1 MPAGRGRAAAIRMG
15 LPVLFCLFTVAAA
28 DTWLQYPG
36 ALLVSVQ
43 PPVRSDVIV
52 AIGGDWFGNRILK
65 AAELAKAGYA
75 PVVLVSGA
83 GYLYGHY
90 EGEIAVNFAVD
101 HGYEARLFRT
111 LEYPCTSTAEEA
123 AAVVAELRRMKVK
136 RYILVTSPSHTARA
150 GRLFRAAAPDLEV
163 RVVAAKDTL
172 DWEHWWKSREGRK
185 AFLLEFTKTATGAL
199 GL

>member
-1 MPAGRGRAAAIRMG
+1 M
-15 LPVLFCLFTVAAA
+15 LFCALAIATAGI
-28 DTWLQYPG
+28 WLRYLG
-36 ALLVSVQ
+36 ASLVSVQ
-43 PPVRSDVIV
+43 PPFQSDVIAV
-52 AIGGDWFGNRILK
+52 IGGDWFGNRILK

-83 GYLYGHY
+83 GYLYGNY
-90 EGEIAVNFAVD
+90 EAEIAVAFAAK

-123 AAVVAELRRMKVK
+123 AAVVLELRRMKAK
-136 RYILVTSPSHTARA
+136 RYILVTSPFHTARA

-163 RVVAAKDTL
+163 RVISSKDTL
-172 DWEHWWKSREGRK
+172 DWARWWVSREGRK
-185 AFLLEFTKTATGAL
+185 TFLLEFTKTATGRL